1 MIIYSLSY
9 IFFRFTQM
17 YSNIRFIV
25 ILQFIVKRI
34 ATMPN
39 VTTIEKKGNETD
51 QEKLNI
57 RRIIS
62 GAEVYY
68 NFTGEA
74 KCLDLAN
81 EDEIGAAMWDYQVEI

>member
-1 MIIYSLSY
+1 MNLIISILKSIYTRK
-9 IFFRFTQM
+9 FFQFK
-17 YSNIRFIV
+17 
-25 ILQFIVKRI
+25 FIVKRI
-34 ATMPN
+34 AIMPN
-39 VTTIEKKGNETD
+39 ETTIEKKGNETD

-74 KCLDLAN
+74 KCLDLG
-81 EDEIGAAMWDYQVEI
+81 DQDDIGAGMWDYQV